1 MIYDSTDASCVR
13 QVWPLMFHISP
24 PYRSPLAFYHLPLAM
39 TIDEARKEI
48 TKSIGSIYEQGEAG
62 NIAELLIES
71 ITKLPR
77 PERIIK
83 RRESLSTSQ
92 TELLHSSIFRLQEHE
107 PIQYVI
113 SEAWFGGMK
122 FYVDRNVLIPRP
134 ETEELVEW
142 VARELKSQ
150 KSPKESFRTK
160 VKVLDVGTGS
170 GCIAIALKSKLPNIE
185 MWACDVSDE
194 ALNIARMNADALNAT
209 IDFVPLNFLDPAQR
223 KQLPGVDVIVSNPP
237 YIPINEKPEMK
248 RNVVEFEPST
258 ALFVPD
264 NDPLIFYKAI
274 ADFGWEKLKKG
285 GNMYAEVHESL
296 GERIRELF
304 LSKGYT
310 VQLKKDL
317 QGKDRMIKA
326 AN

>member
-1 MIYDSTDASCVR
+1 
-13 QVWPLMFHISP
+13 
-24 PYRSPLAFYHLPLAM
+24 M

-48 TKSIGSIYEQGEAG
+48 IKSIGRIYEQGEAS

-77 PERIIK
+77 SERIIK

-92 TELLHSSIFRLQEHE
+92 TELLHSSIFRLQEDE

-113 SEAWFGGMK
+113 NEAWFAGMR

-142 VARELKSQ
+142 VVTE
-150 KSPKESFRTK
+150 
-160 VKVLDVGTGS
+160 VKRQTSNVKMLDVGTGS
-170 GCIAIALKSKLPNIE
+170 GCIAIALKRKLPGAE
-185 MWACDVSDE
+185 VWACDVSDE
-194 ALNIARMNADALNAT
+194 ALNIARLNADALNAT
-209 IDFVPLNFLDPAQR
+209 IDFVPLNFLDPDQR

-237 YIPINEKPEMK
+237 YVPLTEKPEMK

-274 ADFGWEKLKKG
+274 SEFGREKLKKG
-285 GNMYAEVHESL
+285 GSIYTEVHEKL
-296 GERIRELF
+296 GESVRNLF
-304 LSKGYT
+304 LSKGYQT
-310 VQLKKDL
+310 ISLKQDL
-317 QGKDRMIKA
+317 QGKDRMMKA
-326 AN
+326 LIDT